1 MRVRPVLSIT
11 LTAVALAFAAV
22 ACSDEPAV
30 TAAPTGGTP
39 SGSTGQT
46 GSPSSEPPWGL
57 DTIDMPDDAQAVEAT
72 LGAFPEELEGVQRAD
87 VSATEVSYGD
97 GSTFVRAI
105 DLAQAQA
112 EGFPSTVPGYLDLLE
127 SSGEVQVEDKELNP
141 NAGFVYLVSTS
152 TAQDSPDA
160 DARDTFDAAWGA
172 SGGAWLFVASAS
184 SPEEREALAN
194 AFLGAVSAA

>member
-30 TAAPTGGTP
+30 TAASTGATA
-39 SGSTGQT
+39 SASTGQT
-46 GSPSSEPPWGL
+46 GSPSSEPPWRL
-57 DTIDMPDDAQAVEAT
+57 DAIDMPDDARAVDAT
-72 LGAFPEELEGVQRAD
+72 FGAFPEELEGVQRAD

-105 DLAQAQA
+105 DLAQSQA

-160 DARDTFDAAWGA
+160 EARTTFDAAWGA

-184 SPEEREALAN
+184 SAQEREALAA
-194 AFLGAVSAA
+194 AFFDAAGSS